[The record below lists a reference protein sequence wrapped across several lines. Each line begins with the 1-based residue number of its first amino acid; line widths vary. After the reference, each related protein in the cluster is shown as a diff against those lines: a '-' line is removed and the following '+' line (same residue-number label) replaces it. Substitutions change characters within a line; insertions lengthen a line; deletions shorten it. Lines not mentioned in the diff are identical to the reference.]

1 VPSSLTVNP
10 RGRVSRGTQN
20 LCPGYVGIEIKK
32 YLSPT
37 GIDPEYGGS
46 PKLGSA

>member
-20 LCPGYVGIEIKK
+20 LCPGLLAIEIKK

-37 GIDPEYGGS
+37 GTEPVYGGS